1 MSLVETLKWRY
12 ATKRMNGTKVSEDK
26 ISKVLEAIQLTPTSY
41 GLQPFKAIVI
51 ADQNLKEKIFNEACQ
66 QPQIKESS
74 HLIVFA
80 AIKKVDAKQA
90 DDHIELIANT
100 RGIAPETLAGY
111 RGMLQLAVDKN
122 EEANFVW
129 TSKQTYIALGV
140 AMVAAGEEK
149 IDATPIEGF
158 NPQALDAI
166 LGLSAKNLGSVT
178 ILALGYRDEAN
189 DPLAKAKKVRKSQE
203 ALFLI
208 MD

>member
-26 ISKVLEAIQLTPTSY
+26 IAKVLDAIQLTPTSY

-80 AIKKVDAKQA
+80 A
-90 DDHIELIANT
+90 T
-100 RGIAPETLAGY
+100 
-111 RGMLQLAVDKN
+111 
-122 EEANFVW
+122 
-129 TSKQTYIALGV
+129 IALGV